1 MIQMMK
7 MKMKDEIQ
15 CPEHAI
21 KESLNL
27 LVNNAVVVVVVAA
40 TVFVSITEI

>member
-1 MIQMMK
+1 MILMMM

-21 KESLNL
+21 KVSLN
-27 LVNNAVVVVVVAA
+27 VASAVAA
-40 TVFVSITEI
+40 AIVFVSITEI